1 MTNNLIK
8 YKRIIWAL
16 SIAVVILT
24 LSNYSAL
31 RKLDLIIRTPFDK
44 IEEIEDPAFQDSV
57 VIDDKKN
64 ANIIVLV
71 IDDFGYRND
80 SISDGFLELPV
91 PITCAVLPGHNQSSR
106 FAKKAINAGK
116 EVIVHMPMQSA
127 IASSGEDEFKLKIGM
142 TSEEIEWRL
151 NEALNEIPEAVGINN
166 HQGSKATTDGKVMA
180 VVASV
185 LKNKNKFFL
194 DSRTSSKTVGE
205 NTMRSAGVPTARRHI
220 FLDNDLSIENISK
233 QLDKLVT
240 VAEKKGLAIGIG
252 HVKGNTLKVLEEKI
266 PALVEQGFEFKFLS
280 QVVD

>member
-16 SIAVVILT
+16 SIAVVILI

-44 IEEIEDPAFQDSV
+44 IEEIEEPVFQDSV

-80 SISDGFLELPV
+80 SISDGFLDLPV

-205 NTMRSAGVPTARRHI
+205 NTMRSVGVPTARRHI

-252 HVKGNTLKVLEEKI
+252 HVKGNTLKVLEEEI

>member
-16 SIAVVILT
+16 SIAVVILI

-31 RKLDLIIRTPFDK
+31 RKLDLIIRAPLDK
-44 IEEIEDPAFQDSV
+44 IEEIEEPVFQDSV
-57 VIDDKKN
+57 IIDDKKN

-233 QLDKLVT
+233 QLDKLVA

-252 HVKGNTLKVLEEKI
+252 HVKGNTLKVLEEEI

>member
-16 SIAVVILT
+16 SIAVVILI

-31 RKLDLIIRTPFDK
+31 RKLDLIIRAPLDK
-44 IEEIEDPAFQDSV
+44 IEEIEEPVFQDSV
-57 VIDDKKN
+57 IIDDKKN

-80 SISDGFLELPV
+80 SISDGFLDLPV

-127 IASSGEDEFKLKIGM
+127 ITSSGEDEFKLKIGM

>member
-16 SIAVVILT
+16 SIAVVILI

-44 IEEIEDPAFQDSV
+44 IEEIEEPVFQDSV

-205 NTMRSAGVPTARRHI
+205 NTMRSVGVPTARRHI

-252 HVKGNTLKVLEEKI
+252 HVKGNTLKVLEEEI

>member
-16 SIAVVILT
+16 SIAVVILI

-31 RKLDLIIRTPFDK
+31 RKLDLIIRAPFDK
-44 IEEIEDPAFQDSV
+44 IEEIEEPVFQDSV
-57 VIDDKKN
+57 IIDDKKN
-64 ANIIVLV
+64 ANTIVLV

-80 SISDGFLELPV
+80 SISDGFLDLPV

-116 EVIVHMPMQSA
+116 EGIVHMPMQSA
-127 IASSGEDEFKLKIGM
+127 ITSSGEDEFKLKIGM

-205 NTMRSAGVPTARRHI
+205 NTMRSVGVPTARRHI

-233 QLDKLVT
+233 QLDKLVA

-252 HVKGNTLKVLEEKI
+252 HVKGNTLKVLEEEI

>member
-1 MTNNLIK
+1 MNIESSIIELGKKAKAASLEMKLCNTNQKNK
-8 YKRIIWAL
+8 AL
-16 SIAVVILT
+16 SKLTENLDKNRNGILN
-24 LSNYSAL
+24 SN
-31 RKLDLIIRTPFDK
+31 KIDL
-44 IEEIEDPAFQDSV
+44 E
-57 VIDDKKN
+57 N
-64 ANIIVLV
+64 
-71 IDDFGYRND
+71 
-80 SISDGFLELPV
+80 
-91 PITCAVLPGHNQSSR
+91 
-106 FAKKAINAGK
+106 AKKAINAGK

-127 IASSGEDEFKLKIGM
+127 ITSSGEDEFKLKIGM

-205 NTMRSAGVPTARRHI
+205 NTMRSVGVPTARRHI

-233 QLDKLVT
+233 QLNKLVT

-252 HVKGNTLKVLEEKI
+252 HVKGNTLKVLEEEI

>member
-16 SIAVVILT
+16 STAVVILI

-31 RKLDLIIRTPFDK
+31 RKLDLIIRAPLDK
-44 IEEIEDPAFQDSV
+44 IEEIEEPVFQDSV
-57 VIDDKKN
+57 IIDDKKN

-233 QLDKLVT
+233 QLDKLVA

-252 HVKGNTLKVLEEKI
+252 HVKGNTLKVLEEEI

>member
-16 SIAVVILT
+16 SIAVVILI

-31 RKLDLIIRTPFDK
+31 RKLDLIIRAPFDK
-44 IEEIEDPAFQDSV
+44 IEEIEEPVFQDSV
-57 VIDDKKN
+57 IIDDKKN

-127 IASSGEDEFKLKIGM
+127 ITSSGEDEFKLKIGM

-205 NTMRSAGVPTARRHI
+205 NTMRSVGVPTARRHI

-233 QLDKLVT
+233 QLDKLVI

>member
-1 MTNNLIK
+1 MIDNLTK

-16 SIAVVILT
+16 SLTIVILV

-31 RKLDLIIRTPFDK
+31 RKLDLAIRTSPEIIEK
-44 IEEIEDPAFQDSV
+44 IEEPVFQDSV
-57 VIDDKKN
+57 FSVMDEKVN
-64 ANIIVLV
+64 TIVLV
-71 IDDFGYRND
+71 IDDFGYRDD
-80 SISDGFLELPV
+80 SISDGFLNLSV
-91 PITCAVLPGHNQSSR
+91 PITCAVLPGHIQSSR

-116 EVIVHMPMQSA
+116 EVIIHMPMQSTVS
-127 IASSGEDEFKLKIGM
+127 SSGEEEFKLKTGM

-205 NTMRSAGVPTARRHI
+205 STMRSVGVPTARRHI
-220 FLDNDLSIENISK
+220 FLDNDLNIKNISK
-233 QLDKLVT
+233 QLNKLVD
-240 VAEKKGLAIGIG
+240 VSEKKGLAIGIG
-252 HVKGNTLKVLEEKI
+252 HVKGNTLKVLEKEI
-266 PALVEQGFEFKFLS
+266 PDLLERGFDFKFLS

>member
-16 SIAVVILT
+16 SIAVAILI

-31 RKLDLIIRTPFDK
+31 RKLDLIIRAPLDK
-44 IEEIEDPAFQDSV
+44 IEEIEEPVFQDSV

-127 IASSGEDEFKLKIGM
+127 IASLGEDEFKLKIGM

-205 NTMRSAGVPTARRHI
+205 NTMRSIGVPTARRHI

-233 QLDKLVT
+233 PKPAKDT
-240 VAEKKGLAIGIG
+240 VDER
-252 HVKGNTLKVLEEKI
+252 V
-266 PALVEQGFEFKFLS
+266 
-280 QVVD
+280 

>member
-1 MTNNLIK
+1 MDNLTK

-16 SIAVVILT
+16 SITVAILV

-31 RKLDLIIRTPFDK
+31 RKLDLAIRTSPEIIEK
-44 IEEIEDPAFQDSV
+44 IEEPVFQDSV
-57 VIDDKKN
+57 FSVMDEKVN
-64 ANIIVLV
+64 TIVLV
-71 IDDFGYRND
+71 IDDFGYRDD
-80 SISDGFLELPV
+80 SISDGFLNLSV
-91 PITCAVLPGHNQSSR
+91 PITCAVLPGHIQSSR

-116 EVIVHMPMQSA
+116 EVIIHMPMQSTVS
-127 IASSGEDEFKLKIGM
+127 SSGEEEFKLKTGM

-205 NTMRSAGVPTARRHI
+205 STMRSVGVPTARRHI
-220 FLDNDLSIENISK
+220 FLDNDLNIKNISK
-233 QLDKLVT
+233 QLNKLVD
-240 VAEKKGLAIGIG
+240 VSEKKGLAIGIG
-252 HVKGNTLKVLEEKI
+252 HVKGNTLKVLEREI
-266 PALVEQGFEFKFLS
+266 PDLLERGFDFKFLS

>member
-16 SIAVVILT
+16 SIAVVILI

-31 RKLDLIIRTPFDK
+31 RKLDLIIRAPLDK
-44 IEEIEDPAFQDSV
+44 IEEIEEPVFQDSV
-57 VIDDKKN
+57 IIDDKKN

-127 IASSGEDEFKLKIGM
+127 ITSSGEDEFKLKIGM

>member
-1 MTNNLIK
+1 MDDLTK

-16 SIAVVILT
+16 SLTIVILV

-31 RKLDLIIRTPFDK
+31 RKLDLAIRTSPEIIEK
-44 IEEIEDPAFQDSV
+44 IEEPVFQDSV
-57 VIDDKKN
+57 FSVMDEKVN
-64 ANIIVLV
+64 TIVLV
-71 IDDFGYRND
+71 IDDFGYRDD
-80 SISDGFLELPV
+80 SISDGFLNLSV
-91 PITCAVLPGHNQSSR
+91 PITCAVLPGHIQSSR

-116 EVIVHMPMQSA
+116 EVIIHMPMQSTVP
-127 IASSGEDEFKLKIGM
+127 SSGEEEFKLKTGM

-205 NTMRSAGVPTARRHI
+205 STMRSVGVPTARRHI
-220 FLDNDLSIENISK
+220 FLDNDLNIKNISK
-233 QLDKLVT
+233 QLNKLVD
-240 VAEKKGLAIGIG
+240 VSEKKGLAIGIG
-252 HVKGNTLKVLEEKI
+252 HVKGNTLKVLEKEI
-266 PALVEQGFEFKFLS
+266 PDLLERGFDFKFLS

>member
-16 SIAVVILT
+16 SIAVVILI

-31 RKLDLIIRTPFDK
+31 RKLDLIIRAPLDK
-44 IEEIEDPAFQDSV
+44 IEEIEEPVFQDSV
-57 VIDDKKN
+57 IIDDKKN

-151 NEALNEIPEAVGINN
+151 NEALNDIPEAVGINN

>member
-16 SIAVVILT
+16 SIAVVILI

-44 IEEIEDPAFQDSV
+44 IEEIEEPVFQDSV

-80 SISDGFLELPV
+80 SISDGFLDLPV

-127 IASSGEDEFKLKIGM
+127 ITSSGEDEFKLKIGM

-205 NTMRSAGVPTARRHI
+205 NTMRSVGVPTARRHI

-252 HVKGNTLKVLEEKI
+252 HVKGNTLKVLEEEI

>member
-16 SIAVVILT
+16 SIAVVILI

-31 RKLDLIIRTPFDK
+31 RKLDLIIRAPFDK
-44 IEEIEDPAFQDSV
+44 IEEIEEPVFQDSV

-80 SISDGFLELPV
+80 SISDGFLDLPV

-127 IASSGEDEFKLKIGM
+127 ITSSGEDEFKLKIGM

-252 HVKGNTLKVLEEKI
+252 HVKGNTLKVLEEEI